1 MSERKKIFI
10 ADDDRFFRELYQM
23 VLGEEGYDVTFAIT
37 GSEAV
42 EKWPGNTPDLIILD
56 VLMPGLNG
64 YEVCTK
70 LREMPDFALTPILML
85 TGLSADED
93 KIKGYNVG
101 ADDFLTKPFSPKVF
115 RERVKNIL
123 ERSKARKVEAPA
135 PAPVAA
141 AAEPAH
147 AAPVEAPAAAPA
159 PQKPAEAVRTLGP
172 GADLFGELFG
182 GPVPHGVNV
191 LMTGS
196 LGSGKSSFSRLFLA
210 EGLKTGEKCMFIC
223 LDESPARIRQT
234 LTAKHG
240 VDAAASEAGGAL
252 RFIDA
257 YSWSGG
263 RIPAEEPFAVK
274 GALDLSELSSLVTEA
289 AEELEQTEG
298 AKKGG
303 RRVLDSLSSLFLKF
317 DLPYIQRFVAY
328 LARSGQ
334 FAEVTTFFIIE
345 QGTCDEQALN
355 NVKYLMDGVLEFK
368 QDDQRFLAKVQSL
381 KWAPAKPEW
390 LDFTQRTG

>member
-42 EKWPGNTPDLIILD
+42 EKWPGNSPDLIILD

-64 YEVCTK
+64 YEVCAK

-93 KIKGYNVG
+93 KIKGYHVG

-123 ERSKARKVEAPA
+123 DRSKARKVEAPA
-135 PAPVAA
+135 P
-141 AAEPAH
+141 
-147 AAPVEAPAAAPA
+147 PAAAPA
-159 PQKPAEAVRTLGP
+159 PAAPAPAEAPPPAAKPSLAVRTIDP
-172 GADLFGELFG
+172 SANVFHELFG

-191 LMTGS
+191 LMIGP
-196 LGSGKSSFSRLFLA
+196 LGGGKSSLSRLFLA
-210 EGLKTGEKCMFIC
+210 EGLKQNEKCMFIC
-223 LDESPARIRQT
+223 LDESPTRIRQT
-234 LTAKHG
+234 LAAKHG
-240 VDAAASEAGGAL
+240 VDPAACEGQAAL

-257 YSWSGG
+257 FSSSGG
-263 RIPAEEPFAVK
+263 RIPADEPFAVK
-274 GALDLSELSSLVTEA
+274 GGLDLSELSALVTEA
-289 AEELEQTEG
+289 AEELEQTEA

-317 DLPYIQRFVAY
+317 DLPYIQRFIAY

-334 FAEVTTFFIIE
+334 FADVTTFFLLE

-355 NVKYLMDGVLEFK
+355 NIRYLMDAVVDFK
-368 QDDQRFLAKVQSL
+368 RDEQRYLAKVQSI
-381 KWAPAKPEW
+381 KWAQARPEW
-390 LDFTQRTG
+390 LDLTQRAG

>member
-1 MSERKKIFI
+1 
-10 ADDDRFFRELYQM
+10 
-23 VLGEEGYDVTFAIT
+23 
-37 GSEAV
+37 
-42 EKWPGNTPDLIILD
+42 
-56 VLMPGLNG
+56 
-64 YEVCTK
+64 
-70 LREMPDFALTPILML
+70 MPDFALTPILML

-93 KIKGYNVG
+93 KIKGYHVG

-123 ERSKARKVEAPA
+123 DRSKARKVEAS
-135 PAPVAA
+135 APVAV
-141 AAEPAH
+141 AAEPAVQP
-147 AAPVEAPAAAPA
+147 APVESPAAAPA
-159 PQKPAEAVRTLGP
+159 PQKPADSVRTLGP
-172 GADLFGELFG
+172 GADVFEDLFG

-196 LGSGKSSFSRLFLA
+196 LGSGKSSLSRLFLA
-210 EGLKTGEKCMFIC
+210 DGLKHGEKGMFIC
-223 LDESPARIRQT
+223 LDESPDRIRQA
-234 LTAKHG
+234 LAAKHG

-263 RIPAEEPFAVK
+263 RIPADEPFAIK
-274 GALDLSELSSLVTEA
+274 GTLDLSELSSLVTEA

-334 FAEVTTFFIIE
+334 FAEVTTLFIIE
-345 QGTCDEQALN
+345 HGTGDEQALN
-355 NVKYLMDGVLEFK
+355 NIKYLMDAVVEFK
-368 QDDQRFLAKVQSL
+368 HDEQRYLAKVQSL
-381 KWAPAKPEW
+381 KWAQAKPEW
-390 LDFTQRTG
+390 LDLTQGTG

>member
-64 YEVCTK
+64 YEVCAK

-123 ERSKARKVEAPA
+123 DRSKARKVAAPA
-135 PAPVAA
+135 PAAA
-141 AAEPAH
+141 APEPA
-147 AAPVEAPAAAPA
+147 AQPAPAEAPAAAPA
-159 PQKPAEAVRTLGP
+159 PQKPAEAVRPLTS
-172 GADLFGELFG
+172 GADVFQELFG

-234 LTAKHG
+234 LAGKHG
-240 VDAAASEAGGAL
+240 IDAATSEAGGAL

-317 DLPYIQRFVAY
+317 DLPYVQRFIAY

-355 NVKYLMDGVLEFK
+355 NIKYLMDGVLEFK

-390 LDFTQRTG
+390 LDLTQRTG

>member
-1 MSERKKIFI
+1 MAEQKKIFI

-42 EKWPGNTPDLIILD
+42 EKWPGNAPDLIILD

-123 ERSKARKVEAPA
+123 ERSKARKVS
-135 PAPVAA
+135 
-141 AAEPAH
+141 
-147 AAPVEAPAAAPA
+147 APAAAPA
-159 PQKPAEAVRTLGP
+159 VEPVAQPAAEAPVAAPAPPKPGDAVRALDP
-172 GADLFGELFG
+172 GADVFAELFG
-182 GPVPHGVNV
+182 GPVPHGVN
-191 LMTGS
+191 LLLTGS

-210 EGLKTGEKCMFIC
+210 DGLKSGEKCMFIC

-234 LTAKHG
+234 LSAKHG
-240 VDAAASEAGGAL
+240 VDAATSESGGAL

-263 RIPAEEPFAVK
+263 RIPADEPFAVK

-289 AEELEQTEG
+289 GEELEQTEG

-317 DLPYIQRFVAY
+317 DLPYIQRFTAY

-334 FAEVTTFFIIE
+334 FAEVTTLFIIE

-355 NVKYLMDGVLEFK
+355 NIKYLMDGVLEFK

-390 LDFTQRTG
+390 LDLTQRTG